1 MRTIFR
7 NAVLAVGAILF
18 CAVGTAQASE
28 SIVLKANVPFQFVV
42 RGQVFP
48 AGKYAVVRDDLMPS
62 LLLIRSETSSR
73 PVAFVETTRDAG
85 HDPAGSHAALTFKRH
100 ENQYRLAAVWD
111 SPGLGWD
118 LIGKS

>member
-7 NAVLAVGAILF
+7 NAVLAAGAILF

-48 AGKYAVVRDDLMPS
+48 AGKYANPVVADEDRIYITGQSHQYALAP
-62 LLLIRSETSSR
+62 RKHKR
-73 PVAFVETTRDAG
+73 AG
-85 HDPAGSHAALTFKRH
+85 QR
-100 ENQYRLAAVWD
+100 
-111 SPGLGWD
+111 
-118 LIGKS
+118 